1 MKKTLGKRLSRE
13 EEKEVKTIANDSVA
27 KMLSN
32 SHRAK
37 GTPYQMLKLAE

>member
-13 EEKEVKTIANDSVA
+13 EEKEVKSITDNSVA

-37 GTPYQMLKLAE
+37 GTPYQMIKLAE